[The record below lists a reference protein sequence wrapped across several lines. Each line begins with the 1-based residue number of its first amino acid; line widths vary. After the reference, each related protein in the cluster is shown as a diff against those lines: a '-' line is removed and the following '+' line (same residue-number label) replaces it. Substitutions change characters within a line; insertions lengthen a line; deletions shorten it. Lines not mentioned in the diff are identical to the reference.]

1 MGSSRSGFGGE
12 GFVAVL
18 LLVFGAAFV
27 ALAWRLMRRQPT
39 AGDDRLWRDVA
50 LVVTLMIVAIATLL
64 TASGRDEPP
73 QLKLLPFANLI
84 DAVVGNG
91 SVRGTLAEMA
101 ANVVLFIPL
110 GMALC
115 WRFPAL
121 GVARVAIA
129 AAGISIGVE
138 VFQALSQSG
147 RWASTTDVIMNG
159 LGAMIGALAAG
170 IGHGGP
176 PVD

>member
-1 MGSSRSGFGGE
+1 MFSSRSWIGDE

-18 LLVFGAAFV
+18 LLILGAGFV

-50 LVVTLMIVAIATLL
+50 PVVALMIVAIATLL
-64 TASGRDEPP
+64 TASGREEPP

-91 SVRGTLAEMA
+91 SVRGALAEMA
-101 ANVVLFIPL
+101 ANLVLFIPL

-115 WRFPAL
+115 WRLPAL
-121 GVARVAIA
+121 GVTRITIAAVAI
-129 AAGISIGVE
+129 SVGVE

-159 LGAMIGALAAG
+159 LGGMIGALAAG
-170 IGHGGP
+170 IGDAEP
-176 PVD
+176 PAD